1 MVIGAKRILTA
12 GFLILCAGMMTQQK
26 HEAAAEVVAPNL
38 AFSAPEFPDR
48 TPDFLYTG
56 EQIEPEFSLRLP
68 GQDVIPSGVYTFRI
82 ISEDGEKTSAGTKP
96 GIVTV
101 EAAAKENGQNPYYG
115 SRQFQFR
122 IVLPGDC
129 NLDGACT
136 AVDAVMLQK
145 WLLRDGTLESWRAA
159 DLNCDKQIDARDLTA
174 LKQNMTEPE
183 GKEDL
188 KIRLTGSTADKRD
201 EAFRRQMQDAVS
213 ARVPEFDFSQFTFET
228 HGMTYL
234 YEKNDAAAE
243 IGKQFY
249 FWVYYQDYLLDPEH
263 YEMRIRQY
271 DDGAFETDAEFLTA
285 DMQEKLAE
293 AVAAPQ
299 IAEAD
304 AVSAAKEYAAS
315 LALPDL
321 PSVLYQPSEQFGEKP
336 KLLVYSLEEGRLA
349 YQISDPQCNRYELGT
364 GQNKIL
370 CEAAANVYVD
380 AVTGEVLENRFTV
393 IKSVS

>member
-1 MVIGAKRILTA
+1 MVIEAKRILKA
-12 GFLILCAGMMTQQK
+12 GFLILCAGIITQQK
-26 HEAAAEVVAPNL
+26 QEAAADVVAPNL
-38 AFSAPEFPDR
+38 AFSSPEYPDR

-68 GQDVIPSGVYTFRI
+68 GQDAIPSGVYTFRI
-82 ISEDGEKTSAGTKP
+82 ISEDGEETSAGTKP

-101 EAAAKENGQNPYYG
+101 EAAAKETEHNPYYG
-115 SRQFQFR
+115 SKQFQFR

-136 AVDAVMLQK
+136 AADAVMLQK

-159 DLNCDKQIDARDLTA
+159 DLNRDKQIDARDLTA
-174 LKQNMTEPE
+174 LKQNMTEQE
-183 GKEDL
+183 GEEAL

-201 EAFRRQMQDAVS
+201 EAFRRQMQNAVT
-213 ARVPEFDFSQFTFET
+213 AHVPDIDFSQFTFET

-234 YEKNDAAAE
+234 HEENDATEE

-249 FWVYYQDYLLDPEH
+249 FWIYYQDYLLDPEH
-263 YEMRIRQY
+263 YELHIQQY
-271 DDGAFETDAEFLTA
+271 YDGTFEDDGAFLTA

-293 AVAAPQ
+293 AVAAPR

-304 AVSAAKEYAAS
+304 AVSAAKEYAAAQ
-315 LALPDL
+315 ALPDL
-321 PSVLYQPSEQFGEKP
+321 PAECYQPSEQFGENP

-364 GQNKIL
+364 EQSRIL
-370 CEAAANVYVD
+370 CEAAADVYVD
-380 AVTGEVLENRFTV
+380 AVTGEVLENRFRM